1 MVSALT
7 RKAIR
12 DAWHLRG
19 QLVAVSTVV
28 LCGIASM
35 VTMREMHDSLA
46 TSQAT
51 YYAEGRFAHV
61 FGHLRRAP
69 ESLIARI
76 RELPGVAV
84 VESRVVADVLL
95 DVPGLTEP
103 ATGHLVALPDRTPP
117 LLNDVYLR
125 RGRRFAPG
133 IPGEVI
139 ASESF
144 AEANHLSPG
153 DRIGALINGRWQQ
166 LTIVGIGLSPEF
178 VYEVPAGGLF
188 PDKRRFGVIWLSRE
202 QLAPALSMEGA
213 FNDFSLTLGPGASE
227 QGVIDA
233 VDHLLEPY
241 GGLGAFGRKDQIS
254 NRFLSDEIRQH
265 EVSGRV
271 IGYHFLGI
279 AAFLLN
285 VIVGRLVGTQRDQ
298 IAVLKAFG
306 YPSTRVAI
314 HYLFLGLL
322 PVAFGAILGSLLGI
336 WLGGL
341 VAGVFAEF
349 YRFPVL
355 QHVVPP
361 SVFLSASC
369 VSFVS
374 ATLGT
379 LGAVRRAYR
388 LPPAEAMRPDSPPA
402 TRHGVLDR
410 VGVLRHV
417 GPAARMVAR
426 NIARRPLRAALT
438 ALGIAFAVAMMV
450 IGRFFF
456 DAISYMAD
464 TEFRQIQREDATV
477 VFTEPRSARVR
488 FDVERLPGVLG
499 VEPYRVVA
507 ARLRHEQY
515 SYRLGLQGLPEG
527 GSLRVLLDRRLARV
541 RLPPAGVLL
550 TSRLADNLHVR
561 AGDTLDVEILE
572 GRRPVRQLVVAGTV
586 DELIGLG
593 AYLRLDVLNR
603 MLQEGTTIS
612 GAMLAVDPAVADSLY
627 TTLKRVPA
635 VAAVQ
640 VRQATLQSFTDTLAG
655 SMRISNWV
663 MLVFACVIAV
673 AVVYNGSRVALS
685 ERGRE
690 LASLRVLGF
699 TRGEVALVLFGEQ
712 GALTL
717 LALPLGAVLGYWIC
731 WLLPRAYDTDTY
743 RLPLVLTRQT
753 YLIAMGVVI
762 AAALATAVVVRR
774 RLDRLDLVAVLK
786 TRE

>member
-7 RKAIR
+7 RKALR

-19 QLVAVSTVV
+19 QLAAVSTVV

-35 VTMREMHDSLA
+35 VTMRGMHDALS

-51 YYAEGRFAHV
+51 YYAQGRFAHI

-69 ESLIARI
+69 ESVVARI

-125 RGRRFAPG
+125 EGRRFEPG
-133 IPGEVI
+133 IPGEAI

-144 AEANHLSPG
+144 AQANHLRPG
-153 DRIGALINGRWQQ
+153 DQIGALINGRWQR

-188 PDKRRFGVIWLSRE
+188 PDKRRYGVIWLSRE
-202 QLAPALSMEGA
+202 QLGPALNMDGA
-213 FNDFSLTLGPGASE
+213 FNDFSLTIGPGESE

-241 GGLGAFGRKDQIS
+241 GGLGAYGRKDQVS
-254 NRFLSDEIRQH
+254 NRFLTDEIRQH

-271 IGYHFLGI
+271 IGYLFLGI

-306 YPSTRVAI
+306 YPSTRVAL
-314 HYLFLGLL
+314 HFLFLGLL
-322 PVAFGAILGSLLGI
+322 PVAVGAVIGSLLGI

-341 VAGVFAEF
+341 VANVFAQF

-355 QHVVPP
+355 QHVITP
-361 SVFLSASC
+361 SVFLTASA
-369 VSFVS
+369 VSFLS
-374 ATLGT
+374 AALGT

-410 VGVLRHV
+410 MGILGHV
-417 GPAARMVAR
+417 GPAGRMVAR

-438 ALGIAFAVAMMV
+438 AVGIAFAVAMMV
-450 IGRFFF
+450 VGRFFF
-456 DAISYMAD
+456 DAVSYIAD
-464 TEFRQIQREDATV
+464 TEFRQIQRQDATV
-477 VFTEPRSARVR
+477 VFTEPRSARTR
-488 FDVERLPGVLG
+488 FDVERLPGVLTA
-499 VEPYRVVA
+499 EPYRMVP
-507 ARLRHEQY
+507 ARLRHAHY
-515 SYRLGLQGLPEG
+515 TYRLGLQGLPEG
-527 GSLRVLLDRRLARV
+527 GTLRLLLDRKLARV
-541 RLPPAGVLL
+541 PLPAAGVLL
-550 TSRLADNLHVR
+550 TTRLAQHLHV
-561 AGDTLDVEILE
+561 AVGDTLSAEILE
-572 GRRPVRQLVVAGTV
+572 GRRPVREIVVAGTV

-593 AYLRLDVLNR
+593 AYMRLDVLNQI
-603 MLQEGTTIS
+603 MQEGPTIS

-627 TTLKRVPA
+627 TMLKRVPA
-635 VAAVQ
+635 VAGVQ
-640 VRQATLQSFTDTLAG
+640 VRQATLQSFNETLAG

-663 MLVFACVIAV
+663 MLVFACVIAA
-673 AVVYNGSRVALS
+673 AVIYNGSRVALS

-699 TRGEVALVLFGEQ
+699 TRAEVALVLFGEQ
-712 GALTL
+712 GVITL
-717 LALPLGAVLGYWIC
+717 LALPLGALLGYGLC
-731 WLLPRAYDTDTY
+731 SLLPHAYDTDTF
-743 RLPLVLTRQT
+743 RLPIILTRQT
-753 YLIAMGVVI
+753 YLIAMAVVVG
-762 AAALATAVVVRR
+762 AALVTAFAVRR
-774 RLDRLDLVAVLK
+774 RLNRLDLVAVLK